1 MSDADL
7 EIRTL
12 DTAPEMAAI
21 VNVFQLVWGSV
32 TPIASVELLR
42 AISHAG
48 GYVAG
53 AFESGTIVG
62 ASFGFLARHDG
73 EQALHS
79 HVTGILPGIQ
89 HSGVGR
95 AVKHHQRAW
104 AAEHE
109 IPWIT
114 WTFDPLVRRNA
125 WFNIE
130 VLGAEIADY
139 HVNFYGEMTDS
150 INAQD
155 ESDRLMVA
163 WPSDN
168 SSQLPASPPTRCGT
182 RSQHRTTSWRCGAP
196 TRRRPP
202 NGAKPC
208 GAASPSYWQPTAGSH
223 RSPAAATTSSKRPP
237 ERSPTRSTEHIAPKE
252 SA

>member
-1 MSDADL
+1 MRPPAAAATVSLVGEADL
-7 EIRTL
+7 EVRTL

-21 VNVFQLVWGSV
+21 VNVFQMVWGSV
-32 TPIASVELLR
+32 SPIASVELLR

-53 AFESGTIVG
+53 AFESGNIVG
-62 ASFGFLARHDG
+62 ASFGFLARHNG

-79 HVTGILPGIQ
+79 HITGILPGIQ

-95 AVKHHQRAW
+95 AVKQHQRTW

-139 HVNFYGEMTDS
+139 LVNFYGEMTDS
-150 INAQD
+150 INAHD

-163 WPSDN
+163 WSTDDSRHRRAAPVT
-168 SSQLPASPPTRCGT
+168 LEGT
-182 RSQHRTTSWRCGAP
+182 HARHEIATP
-196 TRRRPP
+196 DDIVMLRR
-202 NGAKPC
+202 ND
-208 GAASPSYWQPTAGSH
+208 
-223 RSPAAATTSSKRPP
+223 PAAAAEWRQLQRRRFTELFSEGGVVTCF
-237 ERSPTRSTEHIAPKE
+237 TRDGHYIVETPA
-252 SA
+252 

>member
-12 DTAPEMAAI
+12 EGADEMATI
-21 VNVFQLVWGSV
+21 VNVFQQVWGSV
-32 TPIASVELLR
+32 TPIVGVELLR
-42 AISHAG
+42 AISHSG

-53 AFESGTIVG
+53 AFDSGNIIG
-62 ASFGFLARHDG
+62 ASFGFLARHQG

-79 HVTGILPGIQ
+79 HVTGILPGVQ

-95 AVKHHQRAW
+95 SMKNHQRSW
-104 AAEHE
+104 AAERD

-130 VLGAEIADY
+130 VLNAEIADY
-139 HVNFYGEMTDS
+139 LVNFYGEMTDS

-155 ESDRLMVA
+155 ESDRLVVA
-163 WPSDN
+163 WSTDESAGRP
-168 SSQLPASPPTRCGT
+168 QPLATATRHEIDT
-182 RSQHRTTSWRCGAP
+182 PDDIVVLRRTD
-196 TRRRPP
+196 
-202 NGAKPC
+202 
-208 GAASPSYWQPTAGSH
+208 
-223 RSPAAATTSSKRPP
+223 PAAAGEWRQRVRRQFTELLGAGGRVTAFTRDGAYIVD
-237 ERSPTRSTEHIAPKE
+237 SPT
-252 SA
+252 